1 MKEISYLFSILIIS
15 KPTGEL
21 NLFTCTTKA
30 IFAEIAKTSHF
41 TKGTNHE
48 DSVLPRV
55 NSAD

>member
-30 IFAEIAKTSHF
+30 IFAEIAKLVILQKEQIMKILYF
-41 TKGTNHE
+41 PE
-48 DSVLPRV
+48 
-55 NSAD
+55 